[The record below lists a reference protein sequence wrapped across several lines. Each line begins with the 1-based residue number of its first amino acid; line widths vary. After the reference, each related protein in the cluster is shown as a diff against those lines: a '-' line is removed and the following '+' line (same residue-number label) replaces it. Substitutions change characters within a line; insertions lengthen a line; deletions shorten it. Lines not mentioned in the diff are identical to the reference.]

1 MTIMQSHCRMCL
13 IVPLSFKPYNAHK
26 AYDSCMHAF
35 AVLELFLLPIM
46 LLILLRSKVESLM
59 IFLFLFLAAMQ
70 VKKTAAVYRYAHSKN
85 NLLKFTK
92 LNNLH

>member
-46 LLILLRSKVESLM
+46 LILLRSKVESLM

-70 VKKTAAVYRYAHSKN
+70 VKKTAPVYRYAHSKHN
-85 NLLKFTK
+85 
-92 LNNLH
+92 

>member
-46 LLILLRSKVESLM
+46 LLILLRSKVEEPHD
-59 IFLFLFLAAMQ
+59 FLVFVPCCYASKKRPLQYIGMLIQSRVILAA
-70 VKKTAAVYRYAHSKN
+70 T
-85 NLLKFTK
+85 FC
-92 LNNLH
+92 